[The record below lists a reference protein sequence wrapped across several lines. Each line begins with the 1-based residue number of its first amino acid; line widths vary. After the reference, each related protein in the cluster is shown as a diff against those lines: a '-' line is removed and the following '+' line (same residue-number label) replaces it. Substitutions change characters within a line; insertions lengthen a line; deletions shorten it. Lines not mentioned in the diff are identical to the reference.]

1 MPEIERVLFPTDF
14 SEPAEAALPYA
25 VRLARAF
32 GAELHLFHATVLHDY
47 HPLQGEGF
55 PETESLME
63 ILSERSRDLLGK
75 LKENESSSLV
85 VKEAERRGT
94 APAPLILDYAAEWN
108 MDLIVM
114 ATHGRRGL
122 SHMWLGSVA
131 EEVVR
136 RASCPVLTVRTGA
149 HERELTETGRILVP
163 IDFSDATEQ
172 TLQCARTF
180 STLLDA
186 ELHLLHV
193 IEQPIQPVF
202 YEAYTELVPATN
214 EELARTARTELN
226 KLQETMGLE
235 KTTAHVTGGF
245 PATEVLDFAEREEI
259 DLIIMG
265 SQGLTG
271 LAHLL
276 LGSVAERVV
285 RRAPCPVLVVKKEE
299 EAEDGT

>member
-1 MPEIERVLFPTDF
+1 MREIKRVLFPTDF
-14 SEPAEAALPYA
+14 SDPAEEALPHA
-25 VRLARAF
+25 VRLARAL

-47 HPLQGEGF
+47 HPSQDEGF

-63 ILSERSRDLLGK
+63 ILSKRSRDLLGK
-75 LKENESSSLV
+75 LKERGPSTLV
-85 VKEAERRGT
+85 IKEAERRGT
-94 APAPLILDYAAEWN
+94 APAPMILDYAAEWDI
-108 MDLIVM
+108 DLIVM

-136 RASCPVLTVRTGA
+136 RSSCPVLTVRSGA
-149 HERELTETGRILVP
+149 DVGSVTDTGRILVP
-163 IDFSDATEQ
+163 IDFSDSTDQ
-172 TLQCARTF
+172 TLTYATTF

-186 ELHLLHV
+186 ELHLVHV

-202 YEAYTELVPATN
+202 YEAYTEVVPANN
-214 EELARTARTELN
+214 EELARTAGSELL
-226 KLQETMGLE
+226 KLKQAKGIDKA
-235 KTTAHVTGGF
+235 KTHVISGF
-245 PATEVLDFAEREEI
+245 PAQEILDFAEREKI

-265 SQGLTG
+265 SEGLTG

-285 RRAPCPVLVVKKEE
+285 RRASCPVLVVKKEGKTE
-299 EAEDGT
+299 E